1 MMLDDLCA
9 RLLPPEEHLHFETL
23 IMEDH
28 HIFLVAAMTAS
39 KAACP
44 DCHEFSHRIHSG
56 YPRTLAD
63 LPWAALSVCMVLN
76 VRRFFC
82 DTSLCGRTTFAE
94 RLPTVAPLYART
106 TTRLRHT
113 QATTGLALGGSAG
126 ARQLMRQGMPGSRNT
141 VLRRVRGLPPPA
153 YPPPEVVGI
162 DDWAWRKGHRYGTIV
177 VDLERGCPIDVLE
190 DRLAETVATWLQ
202 AHPEVSV
209 VARDRAEAYG
219 AGIRQGAP
227 DATQVADRFHLMK
240 NLADA
245 LEHVLSAHGKDL
257 DAIDAH
263 RRQEPRTCKDGC
275 VAVPVPPPPRQPTA
289 DALAAQRRDRRLATF
304 DRVWSLRQQ
313 GWSGQAIAHHLG
325 IGKSTVF
332 RYLRSSTFPER
343 KGRSDRGKRSLLGG
357 YKAHLLK
364 RWNAGCQEA
373 LGLFDEIKQQ
383 GYCGS
388 YATVAR
394 YVQRLRQAQGLAP
407 RASMKSGPKAKVTEP
422 KTAQLTARS
431 ATWLIMRR
439 EEKRDAEDKDLLSQ
453 LHEQHPE
460 LAEAIDLSEGFAQLI
475 RQRQPEGLE
484 TWLERAVKSGL
495 TAFQRFANGLRD
507 DYEAVKAGLTL
518 PWSTGPVEGQINRL
532 KMLKRQMFGRANI
545 DLLRLRV
552 LYET

>member
-190 DRLAETVATWLQ
+190 DRLADTVADWLK
-202 AHPEVSV
+202 AHPEVQV
-209 VARDRAEAYG
+209 VARDRAGSYAS
-219 AGIRQGAP
+219 GIRQGSP
-227 DATQVADRFHLMK
+227 DAVQVADRFHVMQ
-240 NLADA
+240 NVAAA
-245 LEHVLSAHGKDL
+245 LEQVFTAHHQDL
-257 DAIDAH
+257 EALNEAQSQKLVTRD
-263 RRQEPRTCKDGC
+263 DGS
-275 VAVPVPPPPRQPTA
+275 VVVPVPPAPRTPTVQERADQSRARRVALYENIWELRRQDWSA
-289 DALAAQRRDRRLATF
+289 DAIA
-304 DRVWSLRQQ
+304 RQ
-313 GWSGQAIAHHLG
+313 LG
-325 IGKSTVF
+325 VHRSTVF
-332 RYLRSSTFPER
+332 RCVQQPPLP
-343 KGRSDRGKRSLLGG
+343 
-357 YKAHLLK
+357 
-364 RWNAGCQEA
+364 NA
-373 LGLFDEIKQQ
+373 
-383 GYCGS
+383 
-388 YATVAR
+388 
-394 YVQRLRQAQGLAP
+394 
-407 RASMKSGPKAKVTEP
+407 
-422 KTAQLTARS
+422 
-431 ATWLIMRR
+431 
-439 EEKRDAEDKDLLSQ
+439 
-453 LHEQHPE
+453 
-460 LAEAIDLSEGFAQLI
+460 
-475 RQRQPEGLE
+475 
-484 TWLERAVKSGL
+484 
-495 TAFQRFANGLRD
+495 
-507 DYEAVKAGLTL
+507 
-518 PWSTGPVEGQINRL
+518 
-532 KMLKRQMFGRANI
+532 
-545 DLLRLRV
+545 
-552 LYET
+552 